1 MAACTPG
8 EPSSFLLPG
17 RQGPRG
23 PSCPRAWGLTP
34 GPSPP
39 LPDAAQPRGGSAVPS
54 ANPIL
59 PLSIPETLPPAL
71 WIPRPGSA
79 SCLAPWLFW
88 MLGRSSAPRP
98 PKAMLLRAPSCEAA
112 RPSLVNGF
120 VQPLGPIFSSLLS
133 PGPFS
138 PYSSQLLLERA
149 ETGWALGSGALC
161 CSGHRGCS
169 GYVWTNISSSSNIQ
183 RNSKRLKVAACR
195 CSRANYRPKN

>member
-112 RPSLVNGF
+112 RPSL
-120 VQPLGPIFSSLLS
+120 
-133 PGPFS
+133 
-138 PYSSQLLLERA
+138 
-149 ETGWALGSGALC
+149 ALC
-161 CSGHRGCS
+161 SLWAPSSPRCSPRAPSLH
-169 GYVWTNISSSSNIQ
+169 TAPSSSSNV
-183 RNSKRLKVAACR
+183 LKQAGPWDLAPFAAVATVAAGAT
-195 CSRANYRPKN
+195 SGQTSPRAATYKETQKD